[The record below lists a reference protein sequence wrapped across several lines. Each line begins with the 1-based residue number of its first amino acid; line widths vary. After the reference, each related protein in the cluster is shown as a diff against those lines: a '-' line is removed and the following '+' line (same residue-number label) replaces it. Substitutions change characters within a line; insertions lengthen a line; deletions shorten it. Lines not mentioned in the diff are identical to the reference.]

1 MKLIRTAII
10 VISLLIALT
19 TSGSS
24 AERSDTHAYLCDS
37 SISQLE
43 QRVKTIDSELAQLAR
58 SNMRSG
64 VGSIGYE
71 SQLHPDPHHT
81 EWVQVELQRPT
92 PIDQI
97 VIVPTI
103 WHDSSSGFSAG
114 GFPREFQILAGLGP
128 TAEGTVIAS
137 FSEEDA
143 LLPRRAPLVIPCA
156 TTASWVRVQAS
167 VLSKR
172 SLDEHYNLQLSELL
186 VFDGQDNLA
195 LHRAATSSSVGRQEN
210 TSRKKDFLTDGFLP
224 YKMDAGHGEKGV
236 SFQSDHEPGAQPSI
250 TIDLGTAYPI
260 NRIQL
265 HSQDTGQTAPMA
277 IPEGLGVPSRLVV
290 EGANQADFSDA
301 VELVQYHKT
310 SIFDVGP
317 IVMLNFPETQCRYV
331 RLTALKLTNVA
342 GFPLLMGFAEIELIA
357 NGQNVARDKP
367 ATVSPSLSKRREVAL
382 TDGSSTYGRILPLR
396 QWMEQL
402 ARRHDLGNERPKVT
416 AELGLRYARQKENL
430 KHMIWLATLLA
441 GGIVITLLSSRLLR
455 MRQIATIRNRFAADL
470 HDELGANI
478 HTIGM
483 LGDLARDAESHDE
496 LLELLDRSHVFIE
509 RSGAAVRYCT
519 NMLEAQDLCANLV
532 EEMTRSS
539 ERLLADM
546 KYDLS
551 FEDEELLQNLKPRKR
566 IDLFLFYKECLNNV
580 LRHASATHV
589 STQLKVVPKKLTL
602 TLTDNGIGLPN
613 EIPSSLK
620 RRARLLG
627 AKLSTE
633 TPANGGTRIVLKLRI
648 HNWKKIT

>member
-1 MKLIRTAII
+1 MICLI
-10 VISLLIALT
+10 VLLPSALL
-19 TSGSS
+19 
-24 AERSDTHAYLCDS
+24 ADS
-37 SISQLE
+37 SSGQHSVAGLE
-43 QRVKTIDSELAQLAR
+43 QRLESIDQELEQLAR

-143 LLPRRAPLVIPCA
+143 LLPRSAPLVIPCA

-186 VFDGQDNLA
+186 VFDGQDNVA
-195 LHRAATSSSVGRQEN
+195 LHRAVTSSSVGNQES
-210 TSRKKDFLTDGFLP
+210 TSRDRTFLTDGFLP
-224 YKMDAGHGEKGV
+224 YKMDAGHGKKGV
-236 SFQSDHEPGAQPSI
+236 SFQSNHEPGDQPSI

-277 IPEGLGVPSRLVV
+277 IPEGLGLPSRLVV

-301 VELVQYHKT
+301 VELVQYHKK
-310 SIFDVGP
+310 SIYDVGP

-367 ATVSPSLSKRREVAL
+367 ATVTPFLSKRREVAL
-382 TDGSSTYGRILPLR
+382 TDGGSTYGRILPLR

-402 ARRHDLGNERPKVT
+402 ARRHELESIRPVLA
-416 AELGLRYARQKENL
+416 AELQDLYEAQKERLRYL
-430 KHMIWLATLLA
+430 SWV
-441 GGIVITLLSSRLLR
+441 IVILVGAVVMIILIDRLLHL
-455 MRQIATIRNRFAADL
+455 RQAAHLKERFAADL
-470 HDELGANI
+470 HDELGANL
-478 HTIGM
+478 HTIVL
-483 LGDLARDAESHDE
+483 LGDVATKKSNALPENITGLIQRMQATAKRSVFAVEHVTDLQSAGRICKNLPVDMRRAAERIVVELKHDFNVEGEEHLARVH
-496 LLELLDRSHVFIE
+496 
-509 RSGAAVRYCT
+509 
-519 NMLEAQDLCANLV
+519 
-532 EEMTRSS
+532 
-539 ERLLADM
+539 
-546 KYDLS
+546 
-551 FEDEELLQNLKPRKR
+551 PR
-566 IDLFLFYKECLNNV
+566 DQVNLFLFYKECLINSC
-580 LRHASATHV
+580 RHSGATV
-589 STQLKVVPKKLTL
+589 IMTRLVIRARSLELSV
-602 TLTDNGIGLPN
+602 TDNGSGLYN
-613 EIPSSLK
+613 EGDAEDGDGGQVPLSVQ
-620 RRARLLG
+620 RRAKILG
-627 AKLSTE
+627 ARVTRST
-633 TPANGGTRIVLKLRI
+633 PPGGGSCITLNMRTWNHWLRRR
-648 HNWKKIT
+648 